1 MPIVCQN
8 KSNQAGN
15 IMKITS
21 KLDKSLNIT
30 SLTYEIL
37 KYLVD
42 NVKMKNENY
51 YGIVI
56 LCHLLNF
63 LISRKDFTR
72 TLFELQCAIK
82 TSMINNK
89 NKSKEQLDLYYLST

>member
-37 KYLVD
+37 KYLVN

-51 YGIVI
+51 Y
-56 LCHLLNF
+56 
-63 LISRKDFTR
+63 
-72 TLFELQCAIK
+72 EL
-82 TSMINNK
+82 
-89 NKSKEQLDLYYLST
+89 